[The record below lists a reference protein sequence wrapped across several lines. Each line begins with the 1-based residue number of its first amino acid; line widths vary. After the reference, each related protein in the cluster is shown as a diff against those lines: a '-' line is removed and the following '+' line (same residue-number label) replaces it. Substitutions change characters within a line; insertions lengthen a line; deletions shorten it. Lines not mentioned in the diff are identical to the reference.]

1 MQAQELMQ
9 SISST
14 ILKQR
19 FKVLYQDS
27 WENISNTLENIHLM
41 LLSNFYNNCDLVFLK
56 NKNTPSELGF

>member
-1 MQAQELMQ
+1 MQAQELIQ

-41 LLSNFYNNCDLVFLK
+41 LLSKFYNNGNLVFLE
-56 NKNTPSELGF
+56 NKNNPSELGF